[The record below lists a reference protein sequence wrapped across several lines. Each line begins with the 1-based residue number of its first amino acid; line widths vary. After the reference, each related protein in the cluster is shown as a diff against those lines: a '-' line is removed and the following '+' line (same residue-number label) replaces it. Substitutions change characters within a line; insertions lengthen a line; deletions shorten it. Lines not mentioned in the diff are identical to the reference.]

1 MPIERAMAVPR
12 PVLLALLGLG
22 LLASVFLV
30 TRNGANESVKS
41 STAPAGKAALTPE
54 TPVAGKG
61 TRSGSRHKAE
71 AHRSAPGT
79 ESKHRKAQAHKAQA
93 HRAQADKAP
102 AKKAAAKPSGP
113 AAGAGKA
120 PAAGGVAGRVLAAAK
135 ALGEDK
141 AVVFFFSK
149 PGAADDV
156 GARVAMKSL
165 RGMDRVEIFDAKL
178 SELADYRPML
188 ENVGISQIPSTVIV
202 RPGKKAILLQGF
214 VDAGTLRQNVA
225 DALR

>member
-1 MPIERAMAVPR
+1 MAVPR

-54 TPVAGKG
+54 AVTAGKSAK
-61 TRSGSRHKAE
+61 SGSRHKAE
-71 AHRSAPGT
+71 AHKSAPGT
-79 ESKHRKAQAHKAQA
+79 ESKHRKS
-93 HRAQADKAP
+93 QADKAQ
-102 AKKAAAKPSGP
+102 AKKAAGKPSGSAGG
-113 AAGAGKA
+113 AAKA
-120 PAAGGVAGRVLAAAK
+120 PAAGGVEGRVLAAAQ

>member
-1 MPIERAMAVPR
+1 MPIQRAMAVPR

-30 TRNGANESVKS
+30 TRSGSSESVKS
-41 STAPAGKAALTPE
+41 STAPVAKPSVTPDAPDAGKA
-54 TPVAGKG
+54 GKG
-61 TRSGSRHKAE
+61 GSRNKAE
-71 AHRSAPGT
+71 AH
-79 ESKHRKAQAHKAQA
+79 KAT
-93 HRAQADKAP
+93 P
-102 AKKAAAKPSGP
+102 AKDAQRKGAERKAAAKPGKP
-113 AAGAGKA
+113 AASAAGKA
-120 PAAGGVAGRVLAAAK
+120 PAAGGVEGRVLEAAQ

-156 GARVAMKSL
+156 GARIAMKSL
-165 RGMDRVEIFDAKL
+165 RGMDRVVIFDASL
-178 SELADYRPML
+178 DELAAYRPML
-188 ENVGISQIPSTVIV
+188 ASVGISQIPSTVIV

>member
-30 TRNGANESVKS
+30 TRSGSNESIQS
-41 STAPAGKAALTPE
+41 STAPMAKPAVTPAAPDAGKT
-54 TPVAGKG
+54 GKD
-61 TRSGSRHKAE
+61 GSPKKAE
-71 AHRSAPGT
+71 TNRSSPAG
-79 ESKHRKAQAHKAQA
+79 EAKGKRGAGDSAAAQ
-93 HRAQADKAP
+93 
-102 AKKAAAKPSGP
+102 KAAAKPSGN
-113 AAGAGKA
+113 GKA
-120 PAAGGVAGRVLAAAK
+120 PAVGGVEGRVLEAAR

-141 AVVFFFSK
+141 AVIFFFSK

-156 GARVAMKSL
+156 GTRMAMKSL
-165 RGMDRVEIFDAKL
+165 RGKDRVAIFDANL
-178 SELADYRPML
+178 DELAAYRPML
-188 ENVGISQIPSTVIV
+188 ASVGISQIPSTVIV

>member
-30 TRNGANESVKS
+30 TRSGSNDSVKS
-41 STAPAGKAALTPE
+41 STAPVAKPAVTPEAPDAGKA
-54 TPVAGKG
+54 GKG
-61 TRSGSRHKAE
+61 GSRNKAE
-71 AHRSAPGT
+71 AHRAT
-79 ESKHRKAQAHKAQA
+79 
-93 HRAQADKAP
+93 P
-102 AKKAAAKPSGP
+102 AKDAQRKGAERNAAAKP
-113 AAGAGKA
+113 GKA
-120 PAAGGVAGRVLAAAK
+120 PAAGGVEGRVVQAAR

-141 AVVFFFSK
+141 AVVFFFSR

-156 GARVAMKSL
+156 GARIAMKSL
-165 RGMDRVEIFDAKL
+165 RGMDRVEIFDASL
-178 SELADYRPML
+178 DELAAYRPML
-188 ENVGISQIPSTVIV
+188 SSVGISQIPSTVIV
-202 RPGKKAILLQGF
+202 RPGKKAILIQGF

>member
-30 TRNGANESVKS
+30 TRNGSNESVKS
-41 STAPAGKAALTPE
+41 STAPAARPDVAPDAS
-54 TPVAGKG
+54 VAGKPG
-61 TRSGSRHKAE
+61 KGGSRHRAE
-71 AHRSAPGT
+71 AH
-79 ESKHRKAQAHKAQA
+79 KA
-93 HRAQADKAP
+93 AP
-102 AKKAAAKPSGP
+102 AKDSKRHKASGHKGANASKP
-113 AAGAGKA
+113 AAGAAGKA
-120 PAAGGVAGRVLAAAK
+120 QAAGGVDGRVLEAAR

-165 RGMDRVEIFDAKL
+165 RGMDRVEIFDASL
-178 SELADYRPML
+178 DELAAYRPML
-188 ENVGISQIPSTVIV
+188 ASVGISQIPSTVIV
-202 RPGKKAILLQGF
+202 RPGKKAILIQGF

>member
-1 MPIERAMAVPR
+1 MPIERGMAVPR

-30 TRNGANESVKS
+30 TRGGNDSVKS
-41 STAPAGKAALTPE
+41 STAPQGRSALTPE
-54 TPVAGKG
+54 AAVAEKG
-61 TRSGSRHKAE
+61 AKGGARHKAGARHSADAKGGS
-71 AHRSAPGT
+71 AHGKS
-79 ESKHRKAQAHKAQA
+79 AHKGA
-93 HRAQADKAP
+93 HKP
-102 AKKAAAKPSGP
+102 AHKPSGK
-113 AAGAGKA
+113 AGGAGKA
-120 PAAGGVAGRVLAAAK
+120 PAAGGLDARVLRAAS
-135 ALGEDK
+135 ALSEDK

-156 GARVAMKSL
+156 GARMAMKSL
-165 RGMDRVEIFDAKL
+165 RGMDRVEIFDATL
-178 SELADYRPML
+178 DELAAYRPML
-188 ENVGISQIPSTVIV
+188 ASVGISQIPSTVIV

>member
-1 MPIERAMAVPR
+1 MPIQRAMAVPR

-30 TRNGANESVKS
+30 TRNGSSESVKS
-41 STAPAGKAALTPE
+41 STAPAAKPAVTPDA
-54 TPVAGKG
+54 PAAGKPG
-61 TRSGSRHKAE
+61 KGASR
-71 AHRSAPGT
+71 
-79 ESKHRKAQAHKAQA
+79 HKAQA
-93 HRAQADKAP
+93 HQAVAGKGSKHHKGSGHKAAPKPGKPAVGAKAP
-102 AKKAAAKPSGP
+102 VASGID
-113 AAGAGKA
+113 
-120 PAAGGVAGRVLAAAK
+120 GRVLDAAR

-165 RGMDRVEIFDAKL
+165 RGMDRVEIFDARL
-178 SELADYRPML
+178 DELAAYRPML
-188 ENVGISQIPSTVIV
+188 ASVGISQIPSTVIV

>member
-1 MPIERAMAVPR
+1 MAVPR

-30 TRNGANESVKS
+30 TRNGSNESVKS
-41 STAPAGKAALTPE
+41 STAPVAKPTVTPDPPATGK
-54 TPVAGKG
+54 AGKG
-61 TRSGSRHKAE
+61 GSRNKATT
-71 AHRSAPGT
+71 AKDAKRS
-79 ESKHRKAQAHKAQA
+79 ERKG
-93 HRAQADKAP
+93 
-102 AKKAAAKPSGP
+102 AAKPSKP
-113 AAGAGKA
+113 AASAAGKA
-120 PAAGGVAGRVLAAAK
+120 PAAGGVEGRVLDAAR

-156 GARVAMKSL
+156 GTRVAMKSL
-165 RGMDRVEIFDAKL
+165 RGKDRVAIFDASL
-178 SELADYRPML
+178 DELAAYRPML
-188 ENVGISQIPSTVIV
+188 ASVGISQIPSTVIV

>member
-30 TRNGANESVKS
+30 TRSGSNDAVKS
-41 STAPAGKAALTPE
+41 STAPASKPALTPE
-54 TPVAGKG
+54 SMDAGKG
-61 TRSGSRHKAE
+61 GAPRSKARAHK
-71 AHRSAPGT
+71 SAPGKD
-79 ESKHRKAQAHKAQA
+79 SKHRKAQAHKAQP
-93 HRAQADKAP
+93 R
-102 AKKAAAKPSGP
+102 KAAAQHAARP
-113 AAGAGKA
+113 AGAAGKA
-120 PAAGGVAGRVLAAAK
+120 DAPGGVEGRVLAAAR

-165 RGMDRVEIFDAKL
+165 RGMDRVEIFDASL
-178 SELADYRPML
+178 DELAAYRPML
-188 ENVGISQIPSTVIV
+188 EDVGISQIPSTVIV

>member
-30 TRNGANESVKS
+30 TRNSSNEAVKS
-41 STAPAGKAALTPE
+41 SAAPM
-54 TPVAGKG
+54 
-61 TRSGSRHKAE
+61 
-71 AHRSAPGT
+71 
-79 ESKHRKAQAHKAQA
+79 
-93 HRAQADKAP
+93 
-102 AKKAAAKPSGP
+102 AKPAVTP
-113 AAGAGKA
+113 DA
-120 PAAGGVAGRVLAAAK
+120 PAAGKASKVAAHSKAESHKSAPAKHAKRHRGAAHHARQAKQPHHGAPSGGPAKAPTGSGLGDRVLRAAQ
-135 ALGEDK
+135 ALSQDK
-141 AVVFFFSK
+141 AVIFFFSN

-156 GARVAMKSL
+156 GTRVAMKSL
-165 RGMDRVEIFDAKL
+165 RGMRRVEIFDATL
-178 SELADYRPML
+178 DQLAAYRPML

-202 RPGKKAILLQGF
+202 RPGKKAVLIEGF

>member
-1 MPIERAMAVPR
+1 MPIQRAMAVPR

-30 TRNGANESVKS
+30 TRHGSNESVKS
-41 STAPAGKAALTPE
+41 STAPAARPAVTPDA
-54 TPVAGKG
+54 PAAGKPG
-61 TRSGSRHKAE
+61 KHGSRNKAE
-71 AHRSAPGT
+71 AHDGAAGKG
-79 ESKHRKAQAHKAQA
+79 SKHHKASG
-93 HRAQADKAP
+93 H
-102 AKKAAAKPSGP
+102 KAAAKPGKP
-113 AAGAGKA
+113 PVGGAGKA
-120 PAAGGVAGRVLAAAK
+120 PLEAGVDGRVLDAAR

-165 RGMDRVEIFDAKL
+165 RGMDRVEIFDARL
-178 SELADYRPML
+178 DELATYRPML
-188 ENVGISQIPSTVIV
+188 ASVGISQIPSTVIV

>member
-1 MPIERAMAVPR
+1 MPIQRAMAVPR

-30 TRNGANESVKS
+30 TRSKSSESVKS
-41 STAPAGKAALTPE
+41 STAPVAKPAVTPTAPE
-54 TPVAGKG
+54 GGEAVKG
-61 TRSGSRHKAE
+61 GSPKKAE
-71 AHRSAPGT
+71 AHRSSPGRDAK
-79 ESKHRKAQAHKAQA
+79 ERKQAG
-93 HRAQADKAP
+93 DKAA
-102 AKKAAAKPSGP
+102 AKKAAAKHGKP
-113 AAGAGKA
+113 KA
-120 PAAGGVAGRVLAAAK
+120 PAKAADAGGVEGRVLAAAR

-156 GARVAMKSL
+156 GARIAMKSL
-165 RGMDRVEIFDAKL
+165 RGMDRVEIFDASL
-178 SELADYRPML
+178 DELAAYRPML
-188 ENVGISQIPSTVIV
+188 ASIGISQIPSTVIV

>member
-1 MPIERAMAVPR
+1 MPIDPAMAVPR

-30 TRNGANESVKS
+30 TRNGSNDAVKS
-41 STAPAGKAALTPE
+41 STAPVAKPTVTPDPPRAGKA
-54 TPVAGKG
+54 GKG
-61 TRSGSRHKAE
+61 GSRNRAE
-71 AHRSAPGT
+71 AHRAT
-79 ESKHRKAQAHKAQA
+79 
-93 HRAQADKAP
+93 P
-102 AKKAAAKPSGP
+102 AKDAKRSERKGAVKPGKAAAP
-113 AAGAGKA
+113 AGRKA
-120 PAAGGVAGRVLAAAK
+120 SAAGGVEGRVLAAAK

-149 PGAADDV
+149 PGAADV
-156 GARVAMKSL
+156 GTRVAMKSL
-165 RGMDRVEIFDAKL
+165 RGMDRVAIFDARL
-178 SELADYRPML
+178 DELAAYRPML
-188 ENVGISQIPSTVIV
+188 ASVGISQIPSTVIV

>member
-1 MPIERAMAVPR
+1 MAVPR

-30 TRNGANESVKS
+30 TRNGSNESVKS
-41 STAPAGKAALTPE
+41 STAPAAKSALTPDAAVSGKAARP
-54 TPVAGKG
+54 
-61 TRSGSRHKAE
+61 GSRHKADS
-71 AHRSAPGT
+71 HRSVPAK
-79 ESKHRKAQAHKAQA
+79 ESKHGRAQAHKAQA
-93 HRAQADKAP
+93 H
-102 AKKAAAKPSGP
+102 KAAAKPSGS
-113 AAGAGKA
+113 AAGGAGKA
-120 PAAGGVAGRVLAAAK
+120 PATGGVEGRVLAAAK

-165 RGMDRVEIFDAKL
+165 RGMDRVEIFDATL
-178 SELADYRPML
+178 GELAAYRPML

>member
-1 MPIERAMAVPR
+1 MAVPR

-30 TRNGANESVKS
+30 TRNGSNESVKS
-41 STAPAGKAALTPE
+41 STAPAAKSALTPE
-54 TPVAGKG
+54 AVIAGKG
-61 TRSGSRHKAE
+61 AKSGSRHKAD
-71 AHRSAPGT
+71 AHKSVPGKK
-79 ESKHRKAQAHKAQA
+79 SKHGKAQAHKARG
-93 HRAQADKAP
+93 H
-102 AKKAAAKPSGP
+102 KAAAKSSGP
-113 AAGAGKA
+113 AAGGAGKA
-120 PAAGGVAGRVLAAAK
+120 PAAGGVEGRVLAAAQ

-165 RGMDRVEIFDAKL
+165 RGMDRVEIFDATL
-178 SELADYRPML
+178 DELAAYRPML

-202 RPGKKAILLQGF
+202 RPGKKAILIQGF

>member
-1 MPIERAMAVPR
+1 MAVPR

-30 TRNGANESVKS
+30 TRNGSNESVKS
-41 STAPAGKAALTPE
+41 STAPLAKPAVTPTAPDSGKS
-54 TPVAGKG
+54 GKG
-61 TRSGSRHKAE
+61 AASKKAE
-71 AHRSAPGT
+71 AHKAAPADAK
-79 ESKHRKAQAHKAQA
+79 ERKGAG
-93 HRAQADKAP
+93 DKA
-102 AKKAAAKPSGP
+102 ATKKAAAKP
-113 AAGAGKA
+113 AGKGAAGKA
-120 PAAGGVAGRVLAAAK
+120 AAAGGVDGRVLRAAR

-165 RGMDRVEIFDAKL
+165 RGMDRVEIFDASL
-178 SELADYRPML
+178 DELAAYRPML
-188 ENVGISQIPSTVIV
+188 ANVGISQIPSTVIV
-202 RPGKKAILLQGF
+202 RPGKKAILIQGF

>member
-1 MPIERAMAVPR
+1 MPIQRAMAVPR

-22 LLASVFLV
+22 LLASAFLV
-30 TRNGANESVKS
+30 TRSSSNESVKS
-41 STAPAGKAALTPE
+41 STAPAAKPAPQAVVAPK
-54 TPVAGKG
+54 AGKG
-61 TRSGSRHKAE
+61 GSRHKAE
-71 AHRSAPGT
+71 ARGSAPARHA
-79 ESKHRKAQAHKAQA
+79 KQHKAA
-93 HRAQADKAP
+93 PHKRAE
-102 AKKAAAKPSGP
+102 KPGKHASSGTGSGS
-113 AAGAGKA
+113 AES
-120 PAAGGVAGRVLAAAK
+120 GVSGRVLAAAK

-165 RGMDRVEIFDAKL
+165 RGMDRVEIFDATL
-178 SELADYRPML
+178 DELAAYRPML
-188 ENVGISQIPSTVIV
+188 ASVGISQIPSTVIV
-202 RPGKKAILLQGF
+202 RPGKKAILIQGF